1 MFDAAATELYDL
13 DPTSVDRAL
22 HLHAAFVR
30 AAQAIETTSI
40 QARTRADSSATASQT
55 ELEVENARTLR
66 AIVRAAAA
74 AYARRLREEGVT
86 PERMLVLV
94 KATTDVAGPGLA
106 VRELTNDIVRWS
118 IEAYFAD

>member
-1 MFDAAATELYDL
+1 MFDAGATELYAL
-13 DPTSVDRAL
+13 DPTSVDRGL

-30 AAQAIETTSI
+30 AARAIETTSI
-40 QARTRADSSATASQT
+40 HARTGGDGSATGSRA
-55 ELEVENARTLR
+55 ELEVEDARTLR
-66 AIVRAAAA
+66 AIVRGAAA

-94 KATTDVAGPGLA
+94 KATTDVARPDLA
-106 VRELTNDIVRWS
+106 VRQLTNDIVRWS